1 MWTSNKQEE
10 IAWFSLSVKLVVDG
24 EYIGAP
30 QLEQDSA
37 KQNIHCFLCI
47 IVWWIL
53 PKFHPIK
60 PQAFLDMQRKE
71 LFALRIVF
79 LWPDNCF
86 SLILIAR
93 VAQGGTLDMKRSCKD
108 QIEPNLRKNQRE
120 GRAADS
126 VFSEAVRWQVG
137 SRAALV
143 LSLVAP
149 TCAEE
154 VRGPQGTWSSWC
166 SKASQVTALEICL

>member
-1 MWTSNKQEE
+1 
-10 IAWFSLSVKLVVDG
+10 
-24 EYIGAP
+24 
-30 QLEQDSA
+30 
-37 KQNIHCFLCI
+37 
-47 IVWWIL
+47 
-53 PKFHPIK
+53 
-60 PQAFLDMQRKE
+60 
-71 LFALRIVF
+71 
-79 LWPDNCF
+79 
-86 SLILIAR
+86 
-93 VAQGGTLDMKRSCKD
+93 MKRSCKD

-143 LSLVAP
+143 LGLVAP

-154 VRGPQGTWSSWC
+154 VRGPQGAWSSWC